1 MHYRVAVM
9 ICLSAAETRGECEI
23 GGRGSTSKEG
33 MNRGVS
39 ARCVLEVLF
48 YSFTLFDSFT
58 ARPLSSFGMFYNS
71 SLPEAKGM
79 DGRIDR

>member
-1 MHYRVAVM
+1 MKW
-9 ICLSAAETRGECEI
+9 
-23 GGRGSTSKEG
+23 GGRRSTSKG
-33 MNRGVS
+33 GTNRGVS
-39 ARCVLEVLF
+39 ASQCVLEVLF